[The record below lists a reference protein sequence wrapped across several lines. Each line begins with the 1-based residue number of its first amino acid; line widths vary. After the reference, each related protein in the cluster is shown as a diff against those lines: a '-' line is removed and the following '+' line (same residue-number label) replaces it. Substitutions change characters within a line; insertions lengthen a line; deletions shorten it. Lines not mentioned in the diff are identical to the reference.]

1 MPALEVNR
9 NVLAFSGCLR
19 VDRARAVGGRERA
32 AARGLAAP
40 APEARM
46 TYPLVSLLHIGF
58 AVVAILTGCVVLLRV
73 KGTRVHRR
81 LGFLYCASMVIL
93 NVSSCFIFSLTGE
106 ASLFHALAAFS
117 LLTVLIGY
125 AAAAWRIPRGG
136 WLELHQ
142 HFMAWSY
149 IGLLAAAAAE
159 AAVRIPETRFWW
171 AVVAASFTVIA
182 AGGIVLATRLPGLRA
197 RYGSLASRGQP

>member
-1 MPALEVNR
+1 
-9 NVLAFSGCLR
+9 
-19 VDRARAVGGRERA
+19 
-32 AARGLAAP
+32 
-40 APEARM
+40 M
-46 TYPLVSLLHIGF
+46 TYPMVSLLHIGF
-58 AVVAILTGCVVLLRV
+58 AVVAILTGCIVLLRV

-81 LGFLYCASMVIL
+81 LGFLYFASMVIL
-93 NVSSCFIFSLTGE
+93 NVSSFFIFSLTGE
-106 ASLFHALAAFS
+106 ASPFHALAAFS

-125 AAAAWRIPRGG
+125 AAAAWRTPRGG

-142 HFMAWSY
+142 QFMAWSY

-171 AVVAASFTVIA
+171 AVAAASFTVIA

-197 RYGSLASRGQP
+197 RYGSLASRGRP